1 MPFVLKKRTPVQ
13 EKTIP
18 VDLGPAGSLD
28 LIVRPTTAT
37 EELGATLSSILDNV
51 DAVVLRV
58 LNSIVGWRGVQD
70 EHGHEV
76 PFSREA
82 LADLMRSLPPFAVVS
97 VMTAVTGFY
106 NPAPQPPAVAPP
118 ATTEEK

>member
-1 MPFVLKKRTPVQ
+1 MPFVLKKRTPVEQ
-13 EKTIP
+13 KTIP
-18 VDLGPAGSLD
+18 VDLGPAGSLE

-37 EELGATLSSILDNV
+37 EELGATLSAILDGV

-58 LNSIVGWRGVQD
+58 FHSITGWSGVND
-70 EHGHEV
+70 EHGNPV

-97 VMTAVTGFY
+97 VMTAVTAFY
-106 NPAPQPPAVAPP
+106 NPAPQPPADAP
-118 ATTEEK
+118 ASTTQE